1 MFVYCAHSKINN
13 ANIMEVKTIELVQG
27 TFKDVV
33 PIADKAAEIFYG
45 KLFEKDPSLK
55 PMFKG
60 DMKEQGAKLM
70 SMIGTAVN
78 GLSNLEAL
86 VPAVQNLG
94 KGHAAYGVQDAHYDT
109 VGASLLETLEVGL
122 GDKFTAEVKEAWTEV
137 YTVLATTMKDAANSL
152 PEEKGLTERKKR
164 LVQSSFTKVVPI
176 ADKAAEIFYTK
187 LFEMDPSLKPLFKGD
202 MKEQGA
208 KLMSMIGTAV
218 NGLDNLDSIVPAVQN
233 LGKGHVSYGVKDSH
247 YDTVGGALL
256 YTLEAGLGDDFTA
269 DVKDAWTEVYT
280 LLATTMKDAA
290 NEKVVAEKPWWK
302 FW

>member
-1 MFVYCAHSKINN
+1 MKA
-13 ANIMEVKTIELVQG
+13 KTIELVQE
-27 TFKDVV
+27 TFKKVV
-33 PIADKAAEIFYG
+33 PISDKAAEIFYG

-60 DMKEQGAKLM
+60 DMKAQGAKLM

-78 GLSNLEAL
+78 GLNNLDAL

-94 KGHAAYGVQDAHYDT
+94 KGHAGYGVEDKHYDT
-109 VGASLLETLEVGL
+109 VGAALLETLDAGL
-122 GDKFTAEVKEAWTEV
+122 GEDFTPEVKEAWTEV

-152 PEEKGLTERKKR
+152 PKEAGLTDRKKR
-164 LVQSSFTKVVPI
+164 LVQSSFSKVVPI
-176 ADKAAEIFYTK
+176 ADKAAEIFYNK
-187 LFEMDPSLKPLFKGD
+187 LFEMDPALKPLFKGD
-202 MKEQGA
+202 IKDQGA

-233 LGKGHVSYGVKDSH
+233 LGKNHVKYGVEESH

-256 YTLEAGLGDDFTA
+256 YTLEKGLGDDFTP
-269 DVKDAWTEVYT
+269 DVKDAWTEVYNT
-280 LLATTMKDAA
+280 LATVMKDAA
-290 NEKVVAEKPWWK
+290 KSVSATETTVVEKSKPWWK

>member
-1 MFVYCAHSKINN
+1 
-13 ANIMEVKTIELVQG
+13 MEAKTIELVQE
-27 TFKDVV
+27 TFKKVV
-33 PIADKAAEIFYG
+33 PISDKAAEIFYG

-60 DMKEQGAKLM
+60 DMKAQGAKLM

-78 GLSNLEAL
+78 GLNNLDAL

-94 KGHAAYGVQDAHYDT
+94 KGHAGYGVEDKHYDT
-109 VGASLLETLEVGL
+109 VGAALLETLDAGL
-122 GDKFTAEVKEAWTEV
+122 GEDFTPEVKEAWTEV

-152 PEEKGLTERKKR
+152 PKEAGLTDRKKR
-164 LVQSSFTKVVPI
+164 LVQSSFSKVVPI
-176 ADKAAEIFYTK
+176 ADKAAEIFYNK
-187 LFEMDPSLKPLFKGD
+187 LFEMDPALKPLFKGD
-202 MKEQGA
+202 IKEQGA

-233 LGKGHVSYGVKDSH
+233 LGKNHVKYGVEESH

-256 YTLEAGLGDDFTA
+256 YTLEKGLGDDFTP
-269 DVKDAWTEVYT
+269 DVKDAWTEVYNT
-280 LLATTMKDAA
+280 LATVMKDAA
-290 NEKVVAEKPWWK
+290 KTVSTTETTVVEKSKPWWK

>member
-1 MFVYCAHSKINN
+1 
-13 ANIMEVKTIELVQG
+13 MEAKTIELVQES
-27 TFKDVV
+27 FKLVV

-60 DMKEQGAKLM
+60 NMEEQGRKLM

-78 GLSNLEAL
+78 GLNNLDAL

-94 KGHAAYGVQDAHYDT
+94 KGHAGYGVEDKHYDT
-109 VGASLLETLEVGL
+109 VGGALLETLEAGL
-122 GDKFTAEVKEAWTEV
+122 GDAFTPDVKGAWTEV

-152 PEEKGLTERKKR
+152 PKEKGLTERKKR
-164 LVQSSFTKVVPI
+164 LVQSSFSKVAPI
-176 ADKAAEIFYTK
+176 ADKAAEIFYNK
-187 LFEMDPSLKPLFKGD
+187 LFEMDPALKPLFKGNI
-202 MKEQGA
+202 KEQGA
-208 KLMSMIGTAV
+208 KLMSMIAMAV

-233 LGKGHVSYGVKDSH
+233 LGKNHVGYGVKDSH

-256 YTLEAGLGDDFTA
+256 YTLETGLGDDFTP
-269 DVKDAWTEVYT
+269 DVKEAWTEVYT
-280 LLATTMKDAA
+280 TLATVMKDAA
-290 NEKVVAEKPWWK
+290 KTVAEPAGIEESKPWWK

>member
-1 MFVYCAHSKINN
+1 
-13 ANIMEVKTIELVQG
+13 MEAKTIELVQES
-27 TFKDVV
+27 FKQVV
-33 PIADKAAEIFYG
+33 PISEKAAEIFYG

-60 DMKEQGAKLM
+60 DMADQGKKLM
-70 SMIGTAVN
+70 SMIGTAVG
-78 GLSNLEAL
+78 GLNNLDAL

-94 KGHAAYGVQDAHYDT
+94 KGHAGYGVEDKHYDT
-109 VGASLLETLEVGL
+109 VGAALLETLDAGL
-122 GDKFTAEVKEAWTEV
+122 GEAFTPEVKDAWTEV

-152 PEEKGLTERKKR
+152 PKEEGLTERKKR

-176 ADKAAEIFYTK
+176 ADKAAEIFYNK
-187 LFEMDPSLKPLFKGD
+187 LFEMDPALKPLFKGD
-202 MKEQGA
+202 IKEQGK
-208 KLMSMIGTAV
+208 KLMTMIGTAV

-233 LGKGHVSYGVKDSH
+233 LGRNHVGYGVKDEH

-256 YTLEAGLGDDFTA
+256 YTLETGLGDDFTP

-280 LLATTMKDAA
+280 VLATVMKDAA
-290 NEKVVAEKPWWK
+290 NAVPAGIEEETKPWWK

>member
-1 MFVYCAHSKINN
+1 MESKT
-13 ANIMEVKTIELVQG
+13 KELVQSS
-27 TFKDVV
+27 FEKVV

-78 GLSNLEAL
+78 GLNDLDAL

-94 KGHAAYGVQDAHYDT
+94 KGHIGYGVQESHYDT

-122 GDKFTAEVKEAWTEV
+122 GDDFTPEVKTAWTEV
-137 YTVLATTMKDAANSL
+137 YTVLATTMKDAANSV
-152 PEEKGLTERKKR
+152 PIEKGLTEGKKR

-176 ADKAAEIFYTK
+176 ADKAAEIFYAK
-187 LFEMDPSLKPLFKGD
+187 LFEKDPSLKPMFKGD

-218 NGLDNLDSIVPAVQN
+218 NGLDDLNSIVPAVQN
-233 LGKGHVSYGVKDSH
+233 LGKNHVGYGVKDAH
-247 YDTVGGALL
+247 YDTVGASLL
-256 YTLEAGLGDDFTA
+256 ETLEVGLGDDFTPA
-269 DVKDAWTEVYT
+269 VKDAWTEVYT
-280 LLATTMKDAA
+280 ILATTMKDAA
-290 NEKVVAEKPWWK
+290 KEAETTTSASTSTASESKPWWK